1 MEFSEE
7 KVHLTAHWVGDCF
20 TPQKDNREELFEV
33 EKDVLTILFVGRLS
47 EEKGINDIIEI
58 GQNLDENQTKYKLIF
73 IGEGPAYLKIKDALP
88 NAKIIDWQSK
98 EVLASMYSSAD
109 ILLLPSK
116 FDTFSCVVLEALSC
130 GLPVIAYNSKG
141 PKDIIVHGECGY
153 LATGKKEMYQYLLE
167 YSSNLEIKSSF
178 KKNAVLRSKE
188 YNKKIIMQKLLTDL
202 NL

>member
-1 MEFSEE
+1 MGLMGLYLKNAYRVPASFFIHTDWIMFARKVLNFDVHNLNRARRFIRAFYTGFDQLFVLNTDQKKWLTGKEMEFSEE

-98 EVLASMYSSAD
+98 EALASMMLKTKLGICS
-109 ILLLPSK
+109 
-116 FDTFSCVVLEALSC
+116 
-130 GLPVIAYNSKG
+130 
-141 PKDIIVHGECGY
+141 Y
-153 LATGKKEMYQYLLE
+153 L
-167 YSSNLEIKSSF
+167 
-178 KKNAVLRSKE
+178 VLR
-188 YNKKIIMQKLLTDL
+188 T
-202 NL
+202 